1 MKRILFFLMAA
12 TYSIVLQ
19 AAKAHPGPFTITQS
33 DGTQVTVKIHG
44 DEAVS
49 YTHLRAHET

>member
-19 AAKAHPGPFTITQS
+19 AAKAHPGPFT
-33 DGTQVTVKIHG
+33 VT
-44 DEAVS
+44 
-49 YTHLRAHET
+49 